1 MKLIPSISR
10 FPILALSPDVAERIA
25 AGEVIER
32 PVSVVKELMENALD
46 AGAHEIRVE
55 IRGGGLR
62 LIRVTDDGYGIPEDE
77 LEHACARHTTSKI
90 STVEDL
96 GRLYTLGFRGE
107 ALASIAAVAELTL
120 LSRAI
125 ETEALGEE
133 HPAAWLTLRGGEI
146 TQRGRRARLHGTT
159 VTVRDLFYNVPA
171 RLKFMRGARTEAGHI
186 LQLLQRYAAGYPA
199 VRFNLVIEEH
209 IALQTA
215 GSGDLA
221 ATLAELYH
229 LPLAE
234 LLTPISVSLDP
245 HPPQD
250 AVGASEILRCAQDDS
265 AEQRRS
271 LGIPV
276 PQTVSIPRPLPQ
288 RSEAERVSILRPPGW
303 GEAQPYTLH
312 GYVGNRALA
321 QPNRQQIT
329 LFING
334 RWVQSRPLQDALE
347 AGYRGL
353 LPKGKHP
360 LLVFHIDLPAEELD
374 VNVHPAKTEVRLVRE
389 AEVAAA
395 LTQAVRSVLERSP
408 ALPEAINA
416 LRLSLPGPTLIYQRR
431 LPGSRRRGLHLAESS
446 SEYSAES
453 APAGAAE
460 VLLTLRPLAQL
471 QQAVILAEAPD
482 GSLYLIDQHRAHERM
497 IYEHL
502 RRMYTRGQADK
513 KEFSAKDLYALHCV
527 PLRGSTDAH
536 LLLEP
541 VIIELKHREAELFEQ
556 RLPMLRG
563 LGLECERFG
572 GRSFL
577 VRSVPGISGQEQLVG
592 HLRELAEIAAEDSA
606 DWEDHLLIGLA
617 CRSALRR
624 GRHLGPDEQRSLLT
638 ALAETTAPAVCPH
651 GSPILLHYSR
661 AFLVD
666 KFDW

>member
-1 MKLIPSISR
+1 VKPIPFISR
-10 FPILALSPDVAERIA
+10 SSILALSPDVAERIA

-32 PVSVVKELMENALD
+32 PVSVVKELVENALD
-46 AGAHEIRVE
+46 ARAHQIRVE

-77 LEHACARHTTSKI
+77 LERACARHTTSKI

-96 GRLYTLGFRGE
+96 SRLHTLGFRGE

-133 HPAAWLTLRGGEI
+133 HPAAWVTLRSSEVI
-146 TQRGRRARLHGTT
+146 QRGRRARLHGTT

-234 LLTPISVSLDP
+234 LLTPVSVSLDP
-245 HPPQD
+245 HPSQD
-250 AVGASEILRCAQDDS
+250 AVEASAKL
-265 AEQRRS
+265 AER
-271 LGIPV
+271 
-276 PQTVSIPRPLPQ
+276 VSIPRPAP
-288 RSEAERVSILRPPGW
+288 IHRPPGW
-303 GEAQPYTLH
+303 GEAQSYTLH

-321 QPNRQQIT
+321 QNNRQHIT

-334 RWVQSRPLQDALE
+334 RWVQSRPLQEALE

-374 VNVHPAKTEVRLVRE
+374 VNVHPAKTEVRSVRE
-389 AEVAAA
+389 AEVAAS

-408 ALPEAINA
+408 ALPEAVQF
-416 LRLSLPGPTLIYQRR
+416 PGPTLIYQRR
-431 LPGSRRRGLHLAESS
+431 LPGSRRHGLHLAESA

-453 APAGAAE
+453 APPGAAE

-471 QQAVILAEAPD
+471 QQTVILAEAPD

-502 RRMYTRGQADK
+502 RRMHASGQADE
-513 KEFSAKDLYALHCV
+513 KEFPHPADAINRV
-527 PLRGSTDAH
+527 PTDAH

-556 RLPMLRG
+556 RLPMLSG

-577 VRSVPGISGQEQLVG
+577 VRSVPGITGQEQLVG
-592 HLRELAEIAAEDSA
+592 HLHELAEIASEDSA

-624 GRHLGPDEQRSLLT
+624 GRHLGSDEQRSLLT

>member
-1 MKLIPSISR
+1 MTNKQTHH
-10 FPILALSPDVAERIA
+10 FPITRTPILPLPQDVSERIA

-32 PVSVVKELMENALD
+32 PVSVVKELLENALD
-46 AGAHEIRVE
+46 AGAHEIRIE

-62 LIRVTDDGYGIPEDE
+62 LIRVIDDGYGIPEDE
-77 LEHACARHTTSKI
+77 LERACARHTTSKI
-90 STVEDL
+90 STVDDL
-96 GRLYTLGFRGE
+96 SRLHTLGFRGE
-107 ALASIAAVAELTL
+107 ALASIAAVSELTL

-125 ETEALGEE
+125 ETEAMGEE
-133 HPAAWLTLRGGEI
+133 HPATFLTLRSGEV

-186 LQLLQRYAAGYPA
+186 VQLLRRYAVGYPG

-209 IALQTA
+209 TALQA
-215 GSGDLA
+215 SGTGDIA
-221 ATLAELYH
+221 TTLAELYY

-234 LLTPISVSLDP
+234 MLNPV
-245 HPPQD
+245 HVN
-250 AVGASEILRCAQDDS
+250 AKEDS
-265 AEQRRS
+265 S
-271 LGIPV
+271 H
-276 PQTVSIPRPLPQ
+276 
-288 RSEAERVSILRPPGW
+288 
-303 GEAQPYTLH
+303 PYTIE
-312 GYVGNRALA
+312 GYIGNRALA
-321 QPNRQQIT
+321 QNNRQHIT
-329 LFING
+329 LFVNG

-360 LLVFHIDLPAEELD
+360 LLVFHLNLSAEELD
-374 VNVHPAKTEVRLVRE
+374 ANVHPAKTEVRLVRE
-389 AEVAAA
+389 AEVTAA

-408 ALPEAINA
+408 ALPEVMQFPGPG
-416 LRLSLPGPTLIYQRR
+416 LVFQRHLPGPH
-431 LPGSRRRGLHLAESS
+431 RRGLHVAEFAE
-446 SEYSAES
+446 EYSAEK
-453 APAGAAE
+453 ATPGAAE
-460 VLLTLRPLAQL
+460 VLATLRPLAQL

-482 GSLYLIDQHRAHERM
+482 GSLYLIDQHRAHERV

-502 RRMYTRGQADK
+502 R
-513 KEFSAKDLYALHCV
+513 
-527 PLRGSTDAH
+527 STYVGVQREEGDEWTNSH

-541 VIIELKHREAELFEQ
+541 VIVELKRHEAELFEQ

-577 VRSVPGISGQEQLVG
+577 IRSVPGGIGEGQRVEQLVG
-592 HLRELAEIAAEDSA
+592 HLHELAEIAAEDSN
-606 DWEDHLLIGLA
+606 DWEDRLLIGLS

-624 GRHLGPDEQRSLLT
+624 GYELGIDEQRSLIT
-638 ALAETTAPAVCPH
+638 ALSSVSAPAVCPH

-661 AFLVD
+661 TFLID

>member
-1 MKLIPSISR
+1 MNLSLARTSIR
-10 FPILALSPDVAERIA
+10 TLSADVAERIA

-32 PVSVVKELMENALD
+32 PVSVVKELVENALD
-46 AGAHEIRVE
+46 AGAREVRVE

-62 LIRVTDDGYGIPEDE
+62 LIRVSDDGYGIPENE
-77 LEHACARHTTSKI
+77 LEQACARHTTSKI
-90 STVEDL
+90 SSVEDL
-96 GRLYTLGFRGE
+96 GRLRTLGFRGE
-107 ALASIAAVAELTL
+107 ALASIAAVSELTL
-120 LSRAI
+120 VSRAI

-133 HPAAWLTLRGGEI
+133 HPAAWVTLRGGEV

-186 LQLLQRYAAGYPA
+186 LQLLQRYAAGYPD
-199 VRFNLVIEEH
+199 VRFNLAIEEH
-209 IALQTA
+209 VALQTS
-215 GSGDLA
+215 GSSDLA
-221 ATLAELYH
+221 TTLAELYH

-234 LLTPISVSLDP
+234 LLTPVN
-245 HPPQD
+245 
-250 AVGASEILRCAQDDS
+250 VGGEGKYWQVQQIWATTRVPSRPNTTPTPTEKVASRDEKQGYAI
-265 AEQRRS
+265 
-271 LGIPV
+271 
-276 PQTVSIPRPLPQ
+276 
-288 RSEAERVSILRPPGW
+288 
-303 GEAQPYTLH
+303 Y

-321 QPNRQQIT
+321 QNSRQHIT

-334 RWVQSRPLQDALE
+334 RWVQSRALQEALE
-347 AGYRGL
+347 AGYRSL

-360 LLVFHIDLPAEELD
+360 LVVFHIDLPAEELD

-389 AEVAAA
+389 AEVAVA

-408 ALPEAINA
+408 ALPEAVQF
-416 LRLSLPGPTLIYQRR
+416 PGPTLVYQRR
-431 LPGSRRRGLHLAESS
+431 LPGTRRRGLHV
-446 SEYSAES
+446 AES
-453 APAGAAE
+453 ASEYFAETTPPGAAE
-460 VLLTLRPLAQL
+460 VLVTLRPLAQL

-482 GSLYLIDQHRAHERM
+482 GSLYLIDQHRAHERV

-502 RRMYTRGQADK
+502 RR
-513 KEFSAKDLYALHCV
+513 LHAGGRAGEDEV
-527 PLRGSTDAH
+527 TDAH

-541 VIIELKHREAELFEQ
+541 VIVELKHHEAELFEQ

-577 VRSVPGISGQEQLVG
+577 VRSLPDISGQEQLVG
-592 HLRELAEIAAEDSA
+592 HLHELAEIASEDSS

-624 GRHLGPDEQRSLLT
+624 GRDLGADEQRSLLT
-638 ALAETTAPAVCPH
+638 ALAGTAAPAVCPH

-661 AFLVD
+661 AFLID